1 LIYLI
6 FQTLNFYKME
16 KTAMQHLIWYIESI
30 EKLPKIMYYKSIY
43 AKANRLLEVEK
54 KQIID
59 SFEDSFN
66 SDSYIVSG
74 EEYYNEKF
82 ENNE

>member
-1 LIYLI
+1 
-6 FQTLNFYKME
+6 ME
-16 KTAMQHLIWYIESI
+16 KTALQHLIWYIDSI
-30 EKLPKIMYYKSIY
+30 EKMPKINHIKSIY

-59 SFEDSFN
+59 SFEDSFKD
-66 SDSYIVSG
+66 DSWIVSG

-82 ENNE
+82 ESNE